1 MIKSIELQKRIIKFT
16 LKVSSRAR
24 HLRLAVYNGGDFIVT
39 APRHLS
45 LPAIERF
52 IVRKSKWVLDKID
65 QLVSL
70 PKPIKIKS
78 SRIDYIKYKAVA
90 RKIARDKMNYFNQF
104 YGHSWKKISIKNTK
118 TRWGS
123 CSKKGNINFNYK
135 IALLP
140 EGLVDYI
147 IVHEL
152 CHLGQMNHSRK
163 FWSLVAKTIPNHLQA
178 RRELRK
184 IGLTAG

>member
-1 MIKSIELQKRIIKFT
+1 MQNRIELGKRIINYT
-16 LKVSSRAR
+16 LRISRRAR

-52 IVRKSKWVLDKID
+52 IIRKSKWVLEKID
-65 QLVSL
+65 KLISL
-70 PKPIKIKS
+70 PKPVKIKS

-90 RKIARDKMNYFNQF
+90 RKIARDKMGYFNKF
-104 YGHSWKKISIKNTK
+104 YGHSWKNISIKNTK

-140 EGLVDYI
+140 EKLVDYI

-152 CHLGQMNHSRK
+152 CHLAQFNHSRK
-163 FWSLVAKTIPNHLQA
+163 FWSLVAQA
-178 RRELRK
+178 VPDHKQIRTELRK

>member
-1 MIKSIELQKRIIKFT
+1 MKKNIELQKRIINYT
-16 LKVSSRAR
+16 LKISSRAR
-24 HLRLAVYNGGDFIVT
+24 HLRLAVYNGGEFIVT

-45 LPAIERF
+45 LSAIERF
-52 IVRKSKWVLDKID
+52 ILRKSKWVLEKID
-65 QLVSL
+65 KLISL
-70 PKPIKIKS
+70 PKPTKIKS

-90 RKIARDKMNYFNQF
+90 KKIARDKMNYFNQF
-104 YGHSWKKISIKNTK
+104 YGHSWAKISIKNTK

-140 EGLVDYI
+140 ERLVDYI

-152 CHLGQMNHSRK
+152 CHLAQFNHSRK
-163 FWSLVAKTIPNHLQA
+163 FLALVAKTVPEHKQI
-178 RRELRK
+178 RVELRK
-184 IGLTAG
+184 IGLTTG